1 MATTK
6 GGESTPNRAVVYT
19 EPGTTQTE
27 VVELPI
33 PEPGPGEVLVRLQ
46 YSGVCHTDYGFC
58 MNAFSS
64 VPFPTPKG
72 QVGGHEGV
80 GEVVAVGTGVISPAI
95 GDRVGIKY
103 AADAC
108 LNCDRCLQGGES
120 SCAQVKLSGYFTPG
134 TFQQYCISTARYV
147 TPVPAGLGS
156 AEAAPL
162 MCGGLSVYTA
172 LKRADARHG
181 DWVVIVGGGG
191 GLGHLAIQYARAIGC
206 RILAMDLGAKE
217 KFCRDLGATEFVDF
231 TAYPNDQDL
240 TAAIKTIT
248 GGGAKI
254 VLVCSSNKKA
264 YVQSQSWLGFRGK
277 MACLGVPEHSS
288 PAVGDVEPMLANELT
303 IFGVKTGNRLEAKE
317 CLELAA
323 RGNIKTQVQIRR
335 MRSLTKIFTDME
347 SGAIQGRVVLDL
359 N

>member
-1 MATTK
+1 MATIM
-6 GGESTPNRAVVYT
+6 GGESNHNRAVVYT

-33 PEPGPGEVLVRLQ
+33 PEPGPGEVLVRLH

-72 QVGGHEGV
+72 QIGGHEGV
-80 GEVVAVGTGVISPAI
+80 GEVVAVGTGVTSPAI

-147 TPVPAGLGS
+147 TPVPAGLDS

-162 MCGGLSVYTA
+162 MCGGISVYTA

-181 DWVVIVGGGG
+181 DWVVIVGAGG
-191 GLGHLAIQYARAIGC
+191 GLGHLAIQYARVIGC
-206 RILAMDLGAKE
+206 RVLAMDIGSKE

-231 TAYPNDQDL
+231 TAYSSDEDL
-240 TAAIKTIT
+240 TAAIKKIT
-248 GGGAKI
+248 GGGARI
-254 VLVCSSNKKA
+254 VLMCSSNKKA
-264 YVQSQSWLGFRGK
+264 YVQSPKWLGFRGK
-277 MACLGVPEHSS
+277 LVCLGVPENSS
-288 PAVGDVEPMLANELT
+288 PAIADVEPMLVDELT

-317 CLELAA
+317 CLEIAA
-323 RGNIKTQVQIRR
+323 QGNIKTHFQLRR
-335 MRSLTKIFTDME
+335 MRSLTKVT
-347 SGAIQGRVVLDL
+347 
-359 N
+359 

>member
-1 MATTK
+1 MATIM
-6 GGESTPNRAVVYT
+6 GGESNHNRAVVYT

-72 QVGGHEGV
+72 QIGGHEGV
-80 GEVVAVGTGVISPAI
+80 GEVVAVGTGVTSPAI

-147 TPVPAGLGS
+147 TPIPAGLDS

-162 MCGGLSVYTA
+162 MCGGISVYTA

-181 DWVVIVGGGG
+181 DWVVIVGAGG
-191 GLGHLAIQYARAIGC
+191 GLGHLAIQYARVIGC
-206 RILAMDLGAKE
+206 RVLAMDIGSKE

-231 TAYPNDQDL
+231 TAYPSDEDL
-240 TAAIKTIT
+240 TAAIKKIT
-248 GGGAKI
+248 GGGARI
-254 VLVCSSNKKA
+254 VLMCSSNKKA
-264 YVQSQSWLGFRGK
+264 YVQSPKWLGFRGK
-277 MACLGVPEHSS
+277 LVCLGVPENSS
-288 PAVGDVEPMLANELT
+288 PAIADVEPMLVDELT

-317 CLELAA
+317 CLEIAA
-323 RGNIKTQVQIRR
+323 QGNIKTHFQLRR
-335 MRSLTKIFTDME
+335 MRSLTKIFNEME
-347 SGAIQGRVVLDL
+347 SGGIQGRVVIDL
-359 N
+359 K